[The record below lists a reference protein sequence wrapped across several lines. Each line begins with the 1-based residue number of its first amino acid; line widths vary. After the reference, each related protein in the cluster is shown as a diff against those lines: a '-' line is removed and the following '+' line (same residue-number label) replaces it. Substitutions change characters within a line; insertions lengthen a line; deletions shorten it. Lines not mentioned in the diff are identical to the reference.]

1 MCLTFHIHCRLVKR
15 LRWMYPLYLSEML
28 YLWNQSCLTSNSS
41 DNGFSEC
48 VFIEHC
54 VWLYIY
60 KLTEYTLET
69 FDIGTCK
76 ARVFREIIKN
86 QIFSP
91 MKIHFLI
98 SYPLLCLQV
107 LHTKHNIKE
116 HSFTSISI
124 TIFISKNP
132 KNLNTSF
139 STLFI
144 FLVLSPPPG
153 VRVIA
158 EHCYHQN
165 SHLHE
170 KEDDNQKT

>member
-1 MCLTFHIHCRLVKR
+1 MHVHCTLCMIVYF
-15 LRWMYPLYLSEML
+15 WA
-28 YLWNQSCLTSNSS
+28 
-41 DNGFSEC
+41 GG
-48 VFIEHC
+48 
-54 VWLYIY
+54 YIC

-132 KNLNTSF
+132 KNINTSF

-158 EHCYHQN
+158 EYCYHQN

-170 KEDDNQKT
+170 KDDNQKT